1 MNPKVKDYIHKQASP
16 QKEICKKVRSILLS
30 TIPDVEETFKNGVPW
45 YGKFYIAGLKN
56 SVNIGFSISDL
67 QKDDL
72 KLFQGNGKFMRH
84 IKLHSM
90 DEIDQTQLVKLFKLV
105 WKEASCYE

>member
-1 MNPKVKDYIHKQASP
+1 MNPKVKDYIDKQASP
-16 QKEICKKVRSILLS
+16 QKDICKKVRSILLD

-67 QKDDL
+67 RKDDL

-90 DEIDQTQLVKLFKLV
+90 NEIDQAQLVKLFKLV